1 MKTTPIIDRLK
12 DQVAAFGARVAGT
25 ASLEGA
31 AETDLAVPHAFVLA
45 LGDHAEPDALLGT
58 ATVQTVTETF
68 RVIVCV
74 ANTSDERGQTAADRI
89 DDLRA
94 QILAALIGFGADGRY
109 SRIEYLGG
117 DFVDLDRARLWWQ
130 FDLAGITSSDLIA

>member
-1 MKTTPIIDRLK
+1 M
-12 DQVAAFGARVAGT
+12 
-25 ASLEGA
+25 
-31 AETDLAVPHAFVLA
+31 
-45 LGDHAEPDALLGT
+45 
-58 ATVQTVTETF
+58 
-68 RVIVCV
+68 IVCV

-94 QILAALIGFGADGRY
+94 QILTALIGFDADGLY

-130 FDLAGITSSDLIA
+130 LDFAAVTQSDLIT